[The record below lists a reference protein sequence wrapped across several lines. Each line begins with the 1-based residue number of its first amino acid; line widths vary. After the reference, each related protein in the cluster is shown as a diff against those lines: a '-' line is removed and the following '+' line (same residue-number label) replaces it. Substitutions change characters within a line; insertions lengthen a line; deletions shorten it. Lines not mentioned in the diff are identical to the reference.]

1 MHRYTKDFGI
11 SSNGRRTPEI
21 SKSAHFA
28 KGRICRFRA
37 KSACFFSEL
46 ACVAAPC
53 SRAETWLVDGPCV
66 NAQASC
72 FVWAARRGLRSY
84 PSKRVVFDHFGAFRQ
99 QRPKILSNRTSG
111 IVVGWG
117 CNSNPTCIVS
127 RLIRTNKH
135 HSCLTIVSSCGM
147 HTLLKTAPFPYYE

>member
-1 MHRYTKDFGI
+1 MHRRTKNFGI

-37 KSACFFSEL
+37 KSTCFFSSL

-53 SRAETWLVDGPCV
+53 SRAETWLVDDPYV
-66 NAQASC
+66 NTDC
-72 FVWAARRGLRSY
+72 KLFVWAARRGLRSY
-84 PSKRVVFDHFGAFRQ
+84 SSKRVIFNHFGAFRQ
-99 QRPKILSNRTSG
+99 QRPKILSSRTRG

-117 CNSNPTCIVS
+117 CNSNAFCISYPFVS
-127 RLIRTNKH
+127 PSAVNHEAIA
-135 HSCLTIVSSCGM
+135 VSSS
-147 HTLLKTAPFPYYE
+147 ANV